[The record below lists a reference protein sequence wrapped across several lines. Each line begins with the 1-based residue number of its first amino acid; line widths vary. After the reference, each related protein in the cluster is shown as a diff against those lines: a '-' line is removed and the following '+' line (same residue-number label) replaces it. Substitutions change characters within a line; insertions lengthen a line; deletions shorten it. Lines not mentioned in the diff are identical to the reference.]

1 MRTSEISMA
10 IERGPGP
17 HSKSDEFAEVRMAYN
32 PIFTIVC
39 LKLLNSCCTFWDLE
53 SIPRLPGGVPRF
65 GRGVDGSRVERRVK
79 SCVNRR
85 RVDRVVW
92 ASKIAILDAS
102 WLDRTG
108 ARAADLCNTCTER
121 VI

>member
-53 SIPRLPGGVPRF
+53 SRTHTDTTMDTRVPREALYRSPIRGLSPLRPETVVTARLLTVSTIPCF
-65 GRGVDGSRVERRVK
+65 G
-79 SCVNRR
+79 
-85 RVDRVVW
+85 
-92 ASKIAILDAS
+92 
-102 WLDRTG
+102 TG
-108 ARAADLCNTCTER
+108 LEPAPHSSSIR
-121 VI
+121 